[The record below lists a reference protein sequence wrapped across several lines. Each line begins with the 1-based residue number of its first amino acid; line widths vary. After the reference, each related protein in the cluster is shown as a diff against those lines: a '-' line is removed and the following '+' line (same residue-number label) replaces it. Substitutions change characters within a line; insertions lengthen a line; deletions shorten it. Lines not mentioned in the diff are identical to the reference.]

1 MTNKKAIIYVLAVSA
16 VLSTGCTRRQER
28 SRNADKY
35 DQWLESLTDS
45 VAALQ
50 ETQKLTEDSL
60 TALYTGVDEMLRKFS
75 YVDNPRE
82 VEGYTILS
90 SRRGSYPLTR
100 TGISAR
106 IAKSEDFEIIA
117 VLSGGSFTHIT
128 LSDGTSTA
136 GSATV
141 PHDQGLNYRSGNLN
155 TVLFSG
161 PEADSIGMFVAKDP
175 SRSIT
180 VAYGNRS
187 ERLQPSDA
195 QMIAETWT
203 LAKMRKD
210 IRRME
215 LSIPVIS
222 KKIDACRR
230 KMEQRK
236 EK

>member
-106 IAKSEDFEIIA
+106 IAKSEDF
-117 VLSGGSFTHIT
+117 
-128 LSDGTSTA
+128 
-136 GSATV
+136 
-141 PHDQGLNYRSGNLN
+141 
-155 TVLFSG
+155 
-161 PEADSIGMFVAKDP
+161 
-175 SRSIT
+175 
-180 VAYGNRS
+180 
-187 ERLQPSDA
+187 
-195 QMIAETWT
+195 
-203 LAKMRKD
+203 
-210 IRRME
+210 
-215 LSIPVIS
+215 
-222 KKIDACRR
+222 
-230 KMEQRK
+230 
-236 EK
+236 

>member
-1 MTNKKAIIYVLAVSA
+1 
-16 VLSTGCTRRQER
+16 
-28 SRNADKY
+28 
-35 DQWLESLTDS
+35 
-45 VAALQ
+45 
-50 ETQKLTEDSL
+50 
-60 TALYTGVDEMLRKFS
+60 
-75 YVDNPRE
+75 
-82 VEGYTILS
+82 
-90 SRRGSYPLTR
+90 
-100 TGISAR
+100 
-106 IAKSEDFEIIA
+106 
-117 VLSGGSFTHIT
+117 
-128 LSDGTSTA
+128 
-136 GSATV
+136 V